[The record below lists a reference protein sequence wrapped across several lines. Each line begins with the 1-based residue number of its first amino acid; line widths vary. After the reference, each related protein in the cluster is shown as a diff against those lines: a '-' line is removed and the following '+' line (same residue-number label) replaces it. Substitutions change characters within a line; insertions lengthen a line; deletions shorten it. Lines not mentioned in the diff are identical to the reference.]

1 MRPLMDRW
9 SKYDAFGA
17 AHVDA
22 VDARHALSQLPSAL
36 QSAHAPRRF
45 ALPAQSNAAPL
56 TTRERIALTDA
67 SKPRNAVM
75 MGATGAVGGEVVRAL
90 LGDASL
96 ETLTLLGRRSVAEV
110 QDERVQQH
118 HVDIFSA
125 ESYADHLAGHEIAI
139 CTLGVGEPSKISKEE
154 FLKIDKYAVLE
165 FANACAKA
173 GIKRFAP
180 LSSVG
185 ASATSRTFYLRS
197 KGELEEEL
205 QQLGFEQ
212 VSLFRP
218 SMILTPTN
226 RYGVMQAIT
235 LKVWP
240 VLSTLFFGSL
250 RKLRGIKVRDL
261 GSAIARKSLSGDH
274 GNEILYWPEIVA
286 LSK

>member
-1 MRPLMDRW
+1 MT
-9 SKYDAFGA
+9 
-17 AHVDA
+17 
-22 VDARHALSQLPSAL
+22 
-36 QSAHAPRRF
+36 
-45 ALPAQSNAAPL
+45 N
-56 TTRERIALTDA
+56 A
-67 SKPRNAVM
+67 SKPRTAVM

-90 LGDASL
+90 LGDANL
-96 ETLTLLGRRSVAEV
+96 ETLTLLGRRSVADL

-125 ESYADHLAGHEIAI
+125 DSYADHLAGHETAI

-154 FLKIDKYAVLE
+154 FLKIDKHAVLE

-173 GIKRFAP
+173 GIKRFAL

-185 ASATSRTFYLRS
+185 ASPKSRTFYLRS
-197 KGELEEEL
+197 KGELEHEL

-240 VLSTLFFGSL
+240 ALSRLFFGSL

-261 GSAIARKSLSGDH
+261 GTAIARKSLSGDH